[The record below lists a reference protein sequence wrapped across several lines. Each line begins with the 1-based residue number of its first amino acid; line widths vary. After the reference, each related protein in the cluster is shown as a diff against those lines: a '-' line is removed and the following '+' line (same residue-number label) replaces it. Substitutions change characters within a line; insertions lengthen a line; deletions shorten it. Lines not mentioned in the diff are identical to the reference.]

1 MRYLFVRHGNTF
13 EEGQPPV
20 WIGGRTDL
28 PLTET
33 GRLQA
38 RAVGQWCL
46 RSAVRPKALVTGPL
60 QRTRE
65 TAAIIREYTSGK
77 LIISEE
83 MREIDYGDWEGLSS
97 AEISSRY
104 GSVALTAWEKEAR
117 WPMDAGWPQQEA
129 TVTHA
134 ILDLMDRLNQPG
146 SDSYV
151 VFCTSNGILKTMSKH
166 FAFDDPPKSL
176 GVRTGHMCIVH
187 GEPGA
192 WKAVGW
198 NIAPDTGADSS

>member
-1 MRYLFVRHGNTF
+1 MKHLFVRHGNTF
-13 EEGQPPV
+13 EEGQPSV

-38 RAVGQWCL
+38 RAVGQWCV
-46 RSAVRPKALVTGPL
+46 RSSVRPKVHVSGPL
-60 QRTRE
+60 RRTRE
-65 TAAIIREYTSGK
+65 TATIIQEYTSGE
-77 LIISEE
+77 LVISEE

-97 AEISSRY
+97 AEIISRY
-104 GSVALTAWEKEAR
+104 GSAALTAWETEAR
-117 WPMDAGWPQQEA
+117 WPADAGWPQQETA
-129 TVTHA
+129 VARA
-134 ILDLMDRLNQPG
+134 ILALMDWFSQSG

-151 VFCTSNGILKTMSKH
+151 VFCTSNGVLKTMSKH

-176 GVRTGHMCIVH
+176 GVRTGHMCLVH

-192 WKAVGW
+192 WRVIGW
-198 NIAPDTGADSS
+198 NIAPDSGVLV